1 MKTNIIPLLALTSAV
16 SAHAQYAID
25 WFTLDGGGGQSS
37 GGAYT
42 LNGTIGQPDAA
53 TSNGGAYTLHGGFWS
68 AFAVVP
74 SEDAPLL
81 RIVHNGASVILAWP
95 NPSTGFQLQQSPSL
109 TAPNWTD
116 VNTAPGIV
124 GDEKQVSQT
133 LAPGTR
139 FYRLRKP

>member
-1 MKTNIIPLLALTSAV
+1 MKITSLLVLASALSAR
-16 SAHAQYAID
+16 AQYTID
-25 WFTLDGGGGQSS
+25 WYSLDGGGGQSS

-42 LNGTIGQPDAA
+42 LNGTIGQPDAG
-53 TSNGGAYTLHGGFWS
+53 TSSGGAYTLHGGFWA

-74 SEDAPLL
+74 TEGAPML
-81 RIVHNGASVILAWP
+81 RIVRSGPSIVVAWP
-95 NPSTGFQLQQSPSL
+95 NPSTGYQLQETPSL

-116 VNTAPGIV
+116 VNTAPGVV

-133 LAPGTR
+133 IAPGAR